1 MQSKSEAPH
10 IFVRRFCVTGQPL
23 KACFH
28 KVVPA
33 YKNRD
38 EVPPLFALL
47 SVTEGKGPR
56 SGANP
61 SLTAINIENQLITRF
76 RPAKGPKAQTFG
88 PFLLYLKQG

>member
-10 IFVRRFCVTGQPL
+10 IFVRRFCVTVQPL

-38 EVPPLFALL
+38 EVSPLFALL

-61 SLTAINIENQLITRF
+61 SLTAEMPYRYLYR
-76 RPAKGPKAQTFG
+76 A
-88 PFLLYLKQG
+88 FLLSM